1 MGEEER
7 SVLLIH
13 GVRPVED
20 EGSEIRTRFLLLC
33 GVAGGVFIPFL
44 LTVDLLADGEL
55 WSGRG
60 PVVVRLLLLA
70 AIDLLLLTASIE
82 S

>member
-1 MGEEER
+1 
-7 SVLLIH
+7 L
-13 GVRPVED
+13 
-20 EGSEIRTRFLLLC
+20 
-33 GVAGGVFIPFL
+33 L
-44 LTVDLLADGEL
+44 LTVDLLTDGEL
-55 WSGRG
+55 WSGEG